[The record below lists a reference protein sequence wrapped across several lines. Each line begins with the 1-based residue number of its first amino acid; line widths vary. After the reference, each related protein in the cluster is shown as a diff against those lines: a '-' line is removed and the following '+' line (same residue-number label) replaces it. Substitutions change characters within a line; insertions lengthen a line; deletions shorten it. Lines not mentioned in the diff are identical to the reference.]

1 MRGKCRRFS
10 EFERGRLGR
19 RAISRQSACDGAR
32 VAINS
37 VSESIN
43 FYFYVV
49 FLGGKLLSETSSIAV
64 EFNWSVQTY
73 VSIFVKFVLLGP

>member
-1 MRGKCRRFS
+1 M
-10 EFERGRLGR
+10 
-19 RAISRQSACDGAR
+19 
-32 VAINS
+32 AINS

-43 FYFYVV
+43 FYFYVG
-49 FLGGKLLSETSSIAV
+49 FLGEKLLSETSSIAV